1 MDKKTLHNLLDYKKS
16 LLKTQILTK
25 EKYRAMELS
34 LSKNIAEKRKRFL
47 SQSIQSLMTKAMRE
61 TQLEIKILKE
71 KLHSFYTKK

>member
-34 LSKNIAEKRKRFL
+34 LSKNVAEKRKRFL

-71 KLHSFYTKK
+71 KLHFFYIKK